1 MKLEKINIIWPK
13 IGGFLALLITITMI
27 ILWISDNAIS
37 VLVIMY
43 WLNLAILMFHEF
55 EEYVFPGGFK
65 TFINTKTVLS
75 LPEPNKLGPISEGV
89 IIVINLGIWVVF
101 IIAALLA
108 TIAPWLGLSMVIF
121 NIVNIVGH
129 LLIFQ
134 KKVRGY
140 NPGMITAILMIPFLI
155 FVFVI
160 VINQDLITPLEYIVA
175 GIIGFVSGISLPIYG
190 SIIRKKELLKH
201 Q

>member
-1 MKLEKINIIWPK
+1 MELKRINEIWPK
-13 IGGFLALLITITMI
+13 IGGFLAVLITIIVI
-27 ILWISDNAIS
+27 ILWIGDNAIP
-37 VLVIMY
+37 VLAFMY

-75 LPEPNKLGPISEGV
+75 LPEPNKSSPISDGV
-89 IIVINLGIWVVF
+89 IIVINLGIWIVF
-101 IIAALLA
+101 IIAALLVN
-108 TIAPWLGLSMVIF
+108 IAPWLGLSMVIF

-140 NPGMITAILMIPFLI
+140 NPGMITAILMIPFLVI
-155 FVFVI
+155 VFVI
-160 VINQDLITPLEYIVA
+160 VINQDLLTPLEYGVA
-175 GIIGFVSGISLPIYG
+175 GIIGFLSGISLPIYG
-190 SIIRKKELLKH
+190 SIIRKTEMLKS

>member
-1 MKLEKINIIWPK
+1 MELKRINEIWPK
-13 IGGFLALLITITMI
+13 IGGFLAVLITIIVI
-27 ILWISDNAIS
+27 ILWIGDNAIP
-37 VLVIMY
+37 VLAFMY

-75 LPEPNKLGPISEGV
+75 LPEPNKSSPISDGV
-89 IIVINLGIWVVF
+89 IIVINLGIWIVF
-101 IIAALLA
+101 IIAALLVN
-108 TIAPWLGLSMVIF
+108 IAPWLGLSMVIF

-140 NPGMITAILMIPFLI
+140 NPGMITAILMIPFLVI
-155 FVFVI
+155 VFVI
-160 VINQDLITPLEYIVA
+160 VINQDLLTPLEYGVA
-175 GIIGFVSGISLPIYG
+175 GIIGFLSGISLPIYG
-190 SIIRKKELLKH
+190 SIIRKTEMLK
-201 Q
+201 